1 MAKKRPSAMDRP
13 NLPTDIIWANPAFL
27 AIIQVNSKN
36 LLRCQGTAIRKYDG
50 LFELGVF

>member
-1 MAKKRPSAMDRP
+1 MAKKRSSAMDRP

-27 AIIQVNSKN
+27 VIIQVNSKN
-36 LLRCQGTAIRKYDG
+36 LLLCQGTVIRKHDG